1 MSSLWSHPPCP
12 SSQIP
17 HPVSY
22 LRTGQTTLM
31 HSLAPGRES
40 APAASLRKA
49 SAVIGRRRPRDLSV
63 SQHSC
68 AKPSWPLSGVRL
80 PEVARNA
87 GGGLLWCEDALGSG
101 WFIPLTKSISAASPL
116 SERRRWDQGGGT
128 KSPTCWSKPS
138 GNDSKWPW
146 YPDQLT

>member
-1 MSSLWSHPPCP
+1 MLSLEEGDQETCP
-12 SSQIP
+12 FLSTAVQ
-17 HPVSY
+17 
-22 LRTGQTTLM
+22 
-31 HSLAPGRES
+31 
-40 APAASLRKA
+40 SLRD
-49 SAVIGRRRPRDLSV
+49 P
-63 SQHSC
+63 
-68 AKPSWPLSGVRL
+68 SGVRL